1 MDDIKILRL
10 RKPITLKG
18 DSVTYDALTLREP
31 TVDELDRSANTEG
44 SAYAVNAALIAM
56 VAAVPLPVA
65 RQLPKTEY
73 EEAVAFL
80 SGFTWQPPRS
90 GSTAGNGSP
99 TSRGSGAG
107 DPATPAA

>member
-18 DSVTYDALTLREP
+18 DSVTYDSLTLREP
-31 TVDELDRSANTEG
+31 TVDELDRSANTDG
-44 SAYAVNAALIAM
+44 SAYAVNAALISM

-65 RQLPKTEY
+65 RLLPKTEY

-80 SGFTWQPPRS
+80 SGFTWQPPQP
-90 GSTAGNGSP
+90 GSTAGSDAQ
-99 TSRGSGAG
+99 T
-107 DPATPAA
+107 